1 MAQSVVLITGCSSGI
16 GLAMA
21 VKLAKDPQQ
30 RFKVVAT
37 MRNLERRG
45 PLEEAAGEELGR
57 TLEIK
62 QLDVCDAASIHACV
76 ESLPD
81 RHIDVVVN
89 NAGVGMIGP
98 IECQSIEEMKAVFD
112 TNFFGAVRVIKEVY
126 PDMKKR
132 RSGHIV
138 VISSVM
144 GLQGIM
150 FNDVYTAS
158 KFAIEGFCESLV
170 IQALKFNVFISLI
183 EPGPVVTE
191 FEAKLYEDAKHGDY
205 SSTDPDTA
213 EMFTN
218 MYLNNSKVIF
228 NSIGQSPEEIAEQAD
243 LHTSALSPSPI
254 ILCSSP
260 LASGPPQP
268 GSSFARLSEQS
279 ESPSPLEVTGLCRSC
294 CGSGLHLR
302 SRARHPGTE
311 CDKIMVKVQVQEQ
324 GSRHLLKVLTAEL
337 PPFRH
342 QTNAMYTPLTALKH
356 VDPTGNMATD
366 VFYKMVFQY
375 DRVMKASLMC
385 LKMLRWKAQKLN
397 NGMKMLGL
405 KLQSQGK
412 RFQCNC
418 VLANALHLVKPMLRE
433 LVYEHQQLEA
443 FQSQLG
449 EQPHGVA
456 PACPND
462 VLIASP
468 APPPASLSAEAEA
481 SRKVCQGPGGA
492 ALGCPAAGRR
502 LLFAEEMQQG
512 LFGCLCHY
520 GNEDKQRQSCL
531 ISGPKKPQQ
540 CFCPDE
546 RSPW

>member
-45 PLEEAAGEELGR
+45 PLEEAAGEELGQ

-191 FEAKLYEDAKHGDY
+191 FEAKLYEDAEHGDY

-228 NSIGQSPEEIAEQAD
+228 NSIGQSPEEIAE
-243 LHTSALSPSPI
+243 
-254 ILCSSP
+254 
-260 LASGPPQP
+260 
-268 GSSFARLSEQS
+268 
-279 ESPSPLEVTGLCRSC
+279 
-294 CGSGLHLR
+294 
-302 SRARHPGTE
+302 
-311 CDKIMVKVQVQEQ
+311 
-324 GSRHLLKVLTAEL
+324 HLLKVLTAEL

-356 VDPTGNMATD
+356 IDPTGNMATD
-366 VFYKMVFQY
+366 AFYKMVFQY

-397 NGMKMLGL
+397 NGMK
-405 KLQSQGK
+405 
-412 RFQCNC
+412 
-418 VLANALHLVKPMLRE
+418 
-433 LVYEHQQLEA
+433 
-443 FQSQLG
+443 
-449 EQPHGVA
+449 
-456 PACPND
+456 
-462 VLIASP
+462 
-468 APPPASLSAEAEA
+468 
-481 SRKVCQGPGGA
+481 
-492 ALGCPAAGRR
+492 
-502 LLFAEEMQQG
+502 
-512 LFGCLCHY
+512 
-520 GNEDKQRQSCL
+520 
-531 ISGPKKPQQ
+531 
-540 CFCPDE
+540 
-546 RSPW
+546 